1 MARELTVTESFAKNL
16 RRHCDKQPSIAA
28 ICAATK
34 INRQQFNKY
43 LSGKVLPGSLKLR
56 KICEYLGVSEAE
68 LFRTRKSSAKSR
80 MADATSHTGLDD
92 YRSSLL
98 GVLPF
103 AKENIDFKNTG
114 LPDGYYYSHFPVPN
128 QTGTLMRSLVWI
140 YSKEGRQHF
149 VRVTSEIGRSNQSAT
164 RIRGR
169 HSGIVFSNHR
179 EIFLMAFS
187 RYGIGHLTLSVFQKP
202 TFPSSGNV
210 LKGLTLTR
218 NGERIFS
225 MWTVLAP
232 IPSDT
237 SVRDMLR
244 GVGAMTS
251 DNPAIDM
258 GVRSMFPDK
267 PYL

>member
-1 MARELTVTESFAKNL
+1 MARELTVTENFAKNL
-16 RRHCDKQPSIAA
+16 RRHCDRQPSIAA

-68 LFRTRKSSAKSR
+68 LFQSRNSKAKSPTQTMTEASR
-80 MADATSHTGLDD
+80 PQDKSN
-92 YRSSLL
+92 LL
-98 GVLPF
+98 GLLPF
-103 AKENIDFKNTG
+103 AKENLDFKNTG
-114 LPDGYYYSHFPVPN
+114 LADGYYYSHFPVPN
-128 QTGTLMRSLVWI
+128 QTGTLMRSLVWV
-140 YSKEGRQHF
+140 YSKDGKQHF

-169 HSGIVFSNHR
+169 HSGIVFCNVR

-187 RYGIGHLTLSVFQKP
+187 RYGIGLLTLTVLQKP
-202 TFPSSGNV
+202 TFPSSGQ
-210 LKGLTLTR
+210 LLRGLTLTR
-218 NGERIFS
+218 NGERTFS

-232 IPSDT
+232 IPAGT

-244 GVGAMTS
+244 GVGTINW
-251 DNPAIDM
+251 DNPTVDV